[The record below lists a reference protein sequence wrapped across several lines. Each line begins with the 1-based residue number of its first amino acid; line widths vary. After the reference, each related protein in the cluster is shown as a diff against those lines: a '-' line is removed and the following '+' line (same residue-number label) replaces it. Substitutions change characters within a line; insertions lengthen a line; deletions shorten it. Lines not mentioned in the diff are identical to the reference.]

1 MSNLKRTLLIGAIW
15 AGIFFLWWLKG
26 FLYQNWNFDIFSFSS
41 WAFLYNEFLSGWV
54 ISATSDW
61 IFVWTLI
68 FAVPL
73 FLIGWNLFLKVK
85 WKDMFKRTYNKI
97 KYFFRGKT
105 AVVTNQ
111 KFKYVKKKSH
121 KKVRPVPLYASAKA
135 IEKKASE
142 TPSAPSAPAYAS
154 GAAGMGKSSVPD
166 TSTAPFASTE
176 SPFFGSTPSFGTSS
190 ASKKESTKSVPSF
203 LDDEDFAN
211 IPLDDIKVPERTAL
225 NEDIPAILIKS
236 GYKVVA
242 DVDID
247 GVHVDYVAIDSV
259 KVLLL
264 VLDTQKGDWLADE
277 ERFNNEDPLW
287 FSESSHRTSPVFT
300 VTNLA
305 KSFEDKLNKHGER
318 EMDVKPVLVEKEGNI
333 INAEDMI
340 STWEKS
346 GVIVCRTGI
355 GGPDELPSVEKG
367 VPHAGEPADMSMV
380 EIIRSVF

>member
-26 FLYQNWNFDIFSFSS
+26 FLYQNWNFDIFSFAS

-61 IFVWTLI
+61 IFVWTII
-68 FAVPL
+68 FAIPL

-85 WKDMFKRTYNKI
+85 WKDMFKRIYNKI

-135 IEKKASE
+135 IEKNVAQKDA
-142 TPSAPSAPAYAS
+142 APKAPAYPS
-154 GAAGMGKSSVPD
+154 GAAELGSDKTSSTGTTPFSPFD
-166 TSTAPFASTE
+166 AAPFANT
-176 SPFFGSTPSFGTSS
+176 SPTH
-190 ASKKESTKSVPSF
+190 KKEPVKSTPSF

-211 IPLDDIKVPERTAL
+211 IPLDDIKVPERVAL
-225 NEDIPAILIKS
+225 NEDIPAILIKA

-242 DVDID
+242 DVEMD
-247 GVHVDYVAIDSV
+247 GIHVDYVAIDAV
-259 KVLLL
+259 KVLFL
-264 VLDTQKGDWLADE
+264 VMDTQKGDWLADE

-287 FSESSHRTSPVFT
+287 FSESSHRISPVFT
-300 VTNLA
+300 VSKLA
-305 KSFEDKLNKHGER
+305 KSFEDRLNKRGER
-318 EMDVKPVLVEKEGNI
+318 ELDVKPVLVEKEGNI

-340 STWEKS
+340 ATWEKL
-346 GVIVCRTGI
+346 GVTVCRTGI

-367 VPHAGEPADMSMV
+367 LPRAGEKADMSMV

>member
-85 WKDMFKRTYNKI
+85 WKDIFKRTYNKI
-97 KYFFRGKT
+97 KYFFRGKK

-135 IEKKASE
+135 IEKKTAE
-142 TPSAPSAPAYAS
+142 TEQVPPAPAYAS
-154 GAAGMGKSSVPD
+154 GAAGLGASGTSTFQSASSAGSGGLFGSASVP
-166 TSTAPFASTE
+166 
-176 SPFFGSTPSFGTSS
+176 GTSS
-190 ASKKESTKSVPSF
+190 APKKEPAKTVPSF

-242 DVDID
+242 DVDMD
-247 GVHVDYVAIDSV
+247 GVHVDYVAIDAV
-259 KVLLL
+259 KILLL

-287 FSESSHRTSPVFT
+287 FSESSHRTSPVYN

-305 KSFEDKLNKHGER
+305 KSFEDRLNKRGER
-318 EMDVKPVLVEKEGNI
+318 ELEVKPVLVEKEGNI

-340 STWEKS
+340 STWEKA

-355 GGPDELPSVEKG
+355 GGPDELPSVEKS
-367 VPHAGEPADMSMV
+367 VPRAGEPADMSMV

>member
-85 WKDMFKRTYNKI
+85 WKELFKRTYNKI
-97 KYFFRGKT
+97 KYFFRGKK
-105 AVVTNQ
+105 AAVTNQ

-135 IEKKASE
+135 IEKKAAE
-142 TPSAPSAPAYAS
+142 TPNTQQAPAYAS
-154 GAAGMGKSSVPD
+154 GAAGMGTSSSQTMSSAGNTAGLFGAASVP
-166 TSTAPFASTE
+166 
-176 SPFFGSTPSFGTSS
+176 GTSS
-190 ASKKESTKSVPSF
+190 APKKEPAKTVPSF

-211 IPLDDIKVPERTAL
+211 IPLDDIKMPERTAL
-225 NEDIPAILIKS
+225 NEDIPALLIKA

-242 DVDID
+242 DVDMD
-247 GVHVDYVAIDSV
+247 GTHVDYVAIDSV
-259 KVLLL
+259 KILLM

-287 FSESSHRTSPVFT
+287 FSESSHRTSPVYM
-300 VTNLA
+300 VSSLA
-305 KSFEDKLNKHGER
+305 KSFEDRLHKHGER
-318 EMDVKPVLVEKEGNI
+318 EMAVKPVLVEKEGNI

-346 GVIVCRTGI
+346 GVLVCRTGI

-367 VPHAGEPADMSMV
+367 VPHAGEPVDMSMV